1 MRGVEVKVAMLVN
14 HDNFERYSKWKDC
27 EWELVH
33 LGSGAPDCEKVID
46 TKATVLVVDA
56 IMNIGAEII
65 ENMPGLKLIHSQGVA
80 YNAIDI
86 RAAQKAGIYVC
97 NNAGVNARAVAELT
111 VMLMLTLLK
120 NFRWNED
127 MVYAGK
133 QIEVKN
139 ACFGNGLP
147 ELGDQKIGLVGCGA
161 IGYQLA
167 SMLKPFGCELF
178 YYDAYAKTA
187 NPDMT
192 FIPLE
197 ELYACC
203 DIVSLHVPVTP
214 ETTNMINDRSLQLFK
229 RGALLI
235 NTARGELLDHEAV
248 VRALKS
254 GQLSGFGTDTL
265 APEPVLSDNPFLRAL
280 PEEIRRRVSLSP
292 HIGGLTAGS
301 YIRTYEH
308 IRKNIEAVERGERP
322 DCVVNGL

>member
-1 MRGVEVKVAMLVN
+1 MKVAMLVN
-14 HDNFERYSKWKDC
+14 LDNFDKYASWRDC
-27 EWELVH
+27 NWELVH
-33 LGSGAPDCEKVID
+33 MGNGAPDCEKVID
-46 TKATVLVVDA
+46 TKADVLVVDA
-56 IMNIGAEII
+56 VIKIGAEII

-133 QIEVKN
+133 QIDVKN
-139 ACFGNGLP
+139 GYFADGLP
-147 ELGDQKIGLVGCGA
+147 ELGNQKVGLVGCGA
-161 IGYQLA
+161 IGRELA
-167 SMLKPFGCELF
+167 AMLKPFGCELF
-178 YYDAYAKTA
+178 YSTA
-187 NPDMT
+187 TGKKADLDMT
-192 FIPLE
+192 FLPLE
-197 ELYACC
+197 ELYASC

-214 ETTNMINDRSLQLFK
+214 ETVSMINEESLKLFK
-229 RGALLI
+229 RGAFLI

-265 APEPVLSDNPFLRAL
+265 APEPVLSDNPFLKAL
-280 PEEIRRRVSLSP
+280 PEELRRRVSISP

-308 IRKNIEAVERGERP
+308 IRKNIQAVEHGERP